1 MDGWKTNSFPFG
13 DLAYFQVLLL
23 LLVLREGK
31 LFIPSVTPPSAVL
44 PHPLSVFA
52 RRGLCPLSRW
62 PFPAQHRRPRPRR
75 RREANGR
82 PPCGPLARKL
92 GWNFLIPKG
101 SWLYFKFFFKL
112 ALYIIPI
119 YLGSGWSNWSDMY
132 NVCTEISIPWVAEST
147 TFFSRFQISVHI
159 WLPLE
164 VFGFQ
169 HTGATVP
176 TTGISLDSNIANW
189 NWEVQLSKVPA
200 TNLAMAS
207 YTNELLNC
215 YLSPRV
221 RIY

>member
-23 LLVLREGK
+23 LLVLREVVVCSSHRLPPKCCASTPTFRVRTTWAVPTEPLAVPGAAPAPAAPAPEGGKRPAAVRATGAKAGLEFSHSQGK
-31 LFIPSVTPPSAVL
+31 LAVFQ
-44 PHPLSVFA
+44 VF
-52 RRGLCPLSRW
+52 L
-62 PFPAQHRRPRPRR
+62 
-75 RREANGR
+75 
-82 PPCGPLARKL
+82 
-92 GWNFLIPKG
+92 
-101 SWLYFKFFFKL
+101 KL